1 MSDSWV
7 FCWIQ
12 TLAGIF
18 TCLNCLK
25 SLQEQLVYFIK
36 FVIML
41 KQILLLYHGIFEPFL
56 LYVWGMTYP
65 SFLEPIYVLQKKVLK
80 AITFSDITSS
90 SDPLFDRLQVLKL
103 ADLFQVQ
110 VLSFVY
116 ECVNKIA
123 PSYFSGYFTGIN
135 MIHNIG
141 TRQSEKGDLHA
152 LCCNTTKYGIRSIHC
167 SGVRMWNLLPS
178 DIKASKSLSNFK
190 KL

>member
-1 MSDSWV
+1 
-7 FCWIQ
+7 
-12 TLAGIF
+12 
-18 TCLNCLK
+18 
-25 SLQEQLVYFIK
+25 
-36 FVIML
+36 
-41 KQILLLYHGIFEPFL
+41 
-56 LYVWGMTYP
+56 MTFP

-80 AITFSDITSS
+80 AITFSDITAS

-141 TRQSEKGDLHA
+141 TRQSKKGDLYA
-152 LCCNTTKYGIRSIHC
+152 LHCNATKYGIRSIHY
-167 SGVRMWNLLPS
+167 SGV
-178 DIKASKSLSNFK
+178 
-190 KL
+190 